1 MTKKQKIVRC
11 LRSDKGETLVELLFS
26 LLITSLAMVILA
38 TMIVASTKV
47 IERGKVVI
55 KEYAQAEND
64 IVKQKGSGLPGSIT
78 FKVPAEGTG
87 QKLTDYNSS
96 SEISVTY
103 YVNEKLGRNKVIT
116 YK

>member
-64 IVKQKGSGLPGSIT
+64 IVQQGSPDAPGKVT
-78 FKVPAEGTG
+78 FKVNGTG
-87 QKLTDYNSS
+87 QKLSDYDSDT
-96 SEISVTY
+96 EINVSY

>member
-47 IERGKVVI
+47 IERGEAVI

-64 IVKQKGSGLPGSIT
+64 IVKQEGSGAPGEVT
-78 FKVPAEGTG
+78 FKANGTE
-87 QKLTDYNSS
+87 QKLSDYDSDTKKINVS
-96 SEISVTY
+96 Y
-103 YVNEKLGRNKVIT
+103 YVNDKLGRNKVIT